1 MTFAQDA
8 FVNFQV
14 LKKALERVEKSLGK
28 EAVKKYF
35 PKARDWLEG
44 KSKPTFRQIEQLA
57 QKALLP
63 LGLFFLEEVPEQ
75 ELSYVYFRAKGELV
89 EASPELEYTISKIKE
104 RQEFLS
110 DYLKELGW
118 EKLKIVKSVHLEQD
132 VKEAANELRGF
143 LNLRKGWTKQFKS
156 RREVFNYLRHRVE
169 ELGIFVFTNSVI
181 DNNNFRRLDPD
192 EFSGFSLVDDVAPTI
207 FINTADY
214 LNSQIFTLMHEL
226 CHVSLGIQEQG
237 VFAFNEM
244 SEYTNNV
251 EVFCNNVAAEI
262 LVPEDELKIE
272 FQRYGKN
279 YTELANVFKV
289 SLAVIGIRLKSL
301 GYITQDEYDRDI
313 KERYDEFISSLE
325 ESPQHQGRGGDFYLT
340 QRKKLGNRFISIVN
354 SALEEGYIDF
364 RDVYSLTA
372 LGFEKFKKLV
382 GEVHES
388 VHT

>member
-1 MTFAQDA
+1 MPFAQDV
-8 FVNFQV
+8 FVNLRV
-14 LKKALERVEKSLGK
+14 VRKALERIEKSLGK
-28 EAVKKYF
+28 EAVKRYF

-44 KSKPTFRQIEQLA
+44 KATPTFRQIEQLA

-63 LGLFFLEEVPEQ
+63 LGLFFLEEVSEP
-75 ELSYVYFRAKGELV
+75 ELSYVYFRAKGGLV
-89 EASPELEYTISKIKE
+89 EASPELEYTISKVKE
-104 RQEFLS
+104 RQNFLS

-118 EKLKIVKSVHLEQD
+118 EKLKIVGSIHLKQD
-132 VKEAANELRGF
+132 VKEAANI
-143 LNLRKGWTKQFKS
+143 LRKFLGLNEGWAKQFKT
-156 RREVFNYLRHRVE
+156 RHEVFKYLRHRVE
-169 ELGIFVFTNSVI
+169 ELGVFVFTNSVV
-181 DNNNFRRLDPD
+181 DNNNFRRLDPE
-192 EFSGFSLVDDVAPTI
+192 EFSGFSLVDDVAPVI
-207 FINTADY
+207 FVNTADY

-262 LVPEDELKIE
+262 LVPERELEIE
-272 FQRYGKN
+272 LQKRGKD
-279 YTELANVFKV
+279 YVGLADVFKV

-313 KERYDEFISSLE
+313 KEKYDEFMDSLE
-325 ESPQHQGRGGDFYLT
+325 EGPQRQSGGDFYLT
-340 QRKKLGNRFISIVN
+340 QRKKLGDRFISILN

-364 RDVYSLTA
+364 RDVYSLTT

-382 GEVHES
+382 GEVYES